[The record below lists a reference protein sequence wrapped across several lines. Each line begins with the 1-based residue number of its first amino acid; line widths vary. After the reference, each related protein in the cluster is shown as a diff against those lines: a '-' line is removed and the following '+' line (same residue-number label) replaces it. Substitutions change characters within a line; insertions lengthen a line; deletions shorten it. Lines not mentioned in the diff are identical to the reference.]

1 MDLLERLLPTVCP
14 QLWANDP
21 ERVQSLSPENVV
33 IPGFLSNFRAP
44 SEVELGFESLQG
56 HSVTEITADFKT
68 GNRAEIPFTHT
79 NGRGD

>member
-1 MDLLERLLPTVCP
+1 MQICQACPDPSHIYMDLLERLLPTVCP

-33 IPGFLSNFRAP
+33 IPGFLSNFRVS

-56 HSVTEITADFKT
+56 HSEKCRSECGAV
-68 GNRAEIPFTHT
+68 
-79 NGRGD
+79 